1 MIFFRNDKISFEVRN
16 FINDFL
22 LIFEKLYDTSVE
34 VVIVLGLFLTYQIKF
49 YCFWNKIYFLLFVM
63 MRLKEY
69 E

>member
-49 YCFWNKIYFLLFVM
+49 YCF
-63 MRLKEY
+63 
-69 E
+69 